1 MTMTTMTSVVRGTTE
16 CGPRVLGIWY
26 GNQFEWIFHKIFIVT
41 NLFGL
46 KVYCF
51 ETNSCVYED
60 GRCDHDDDNYEHGG
74 PDRVW
79 ISCPTGS
86 VSVHF
91 AALRMIVFIIMILCM
106 GA

>member
-1 MTMTTMTSVVRGTTE
+1 MDLLSWG
-16 CGPRVLGIWY
+16 Y
-26 GNQFEWIFHKIFIVT
+26 GMEINSNGSFIEYS

-91 AALRMIVFIIMILCM
+91 AALRMIIFIIMILCM